1 MVHANQHQ
9 GRRHR
14 HRGKR
19 IGRHA
24 MARACGI
31 QYRRHGDPAGKLAA
45 DAAELLLLDLGH
57 RRQRRFTRHRRRIYH
72 TASAPRSNRF
82 SAIGTQALAESRP
95 KAALLQLDIPMD
107 GPALTLFLL
116 QIGLILA
123 IPLCMAK
130 LLEKLALSPLV
141 VELLCGVILGP
152 SVFGM
157 LAPALFGRV
166 FPVVGRATQA
176 REAVTELGLL
186 LFVFMAGLELQP
198 KRLRTLGLPIVWTSF
213 FGILFPLL
221 LGVGSVLIWPGFWR
235 NQAQSNIPLLALF
248 VGTILSIS
256 ALPVIARILMDLD
269 LIKTELGTIVM
280 SAAMLDDLAGWGLFA
295 VILSNFGGDG
305 RSGRNLWASLVMVL
319 LVFGLL
325 LNLSNKR
332 MQRAVGWLNLP
343 KDTLQLKLTFLVL
356 MAAAIFSQV
365 VGTHATLGAFL
376 AGVALGR
383 IPDARKLAH
392 ESFFPT
398 TAGIFAT
405 LYFVSIGLKANFVA
419 NFDLALVSFVLL
431 VACVGKISGVF
442 LGARL
447 GGKKPHEALMVALG
461 MNARGAMG
469 IVLTTVALEYGL
481 IDQRIFV
488 ALIFMALATSMLSA
502 VGIKHLLG
510 PGAAPPAPEA
520 KESELLPYA

>member
-1 MVHANQHQ
+1 
-9 GRRHR
+9 
-14 HRGKR
+14 
-19 IGRHA
+19 
-24 MARACGI
+24 
-31 QYRRHGDPAGKLAA
+31 
-45 DAAELLLLDLGH
+45 
-57 RRQRRFTRHRRRIYH
+57 
-72 TASAPRSNRF
+72 
-82 SAIGTQALAESRP
+82 
-95 KAALLQLDIPMD
+95 MD
-107 GPALTLFLL
+107 SPTLTLFLV
-116 QIGLILA
+116 QISLVLA
-123 IPLCMAK
+123 IPLFIAK
-130 LLEKLALSPLV
+130 LLQKLALSPLV
-141 VELLCGVILGP
+141 VELLCGVMLGP

-157 LAPALFGRV
+157 FAPTLYARV
-166 FPVVGRATQA
+166 FPALGRATQA

-198 KRLRTLGLPIVWTSF
+198 RRLRTLGLPIIWSSL
-213 FGILFPLL
+213 FGILLPLV
-221 LGVGSVLIWPGFWR
+221 LGVGSVLLWPDFWH
-235 NQAQSNIPLLALF
+235 NKAQSNIPLLALF

-343 KDTLQLKLTFLVL
+343 KDTLQLKLTFLVV
-356 MAAAIFSQV
+356 MTAAIFTQV

-383 IPDARKLAH
+383 IPEARKLAH
-392 ESFFPT
+392 ESFYQT

-405 LYFVSIGLKANFVA
+405 MYFVSIGLKANFVA
-419 NFDLALVSFVLL
+419 NFDLGLVVFVLL
-431 VACVGKISGVF
+431 VACIGKISGVY

-447 GGKKPHEALMVALG
+447 GGKQPRDALIVALG
-461 MNARGAMG
+461 MNARGAVG

-488 ALIFMALATSMLSA
+488 AFIVMALVTSVLSA

-510 PGAAPPAPEA
+510 QGQGRPE
-520 KESELLPYA
+520 EEPELLPSA

>member
-1 MVHANQHQ
+1 
-9 GRRHR
+9 
-14 HRGKR
+14 
-19 IGRHA
+19 
-24 MARACGI
+24 
-31 QYRRHGDPAGKLAA
+31 
-45 DAAELLLLDLGH
+45 
-57 RRQRRFTRHRRRIYH
+57 
-72 TASAPRSNRF
+72 
-82 SAIGTQALAESRP
+82 
-95 KAALLQLDIPMD
+95 MD
-107 GPALTLFLL
+107 SPTLTLFLV
-116 QIGLILA
+116 QISLVLA
-123 IPLCMAK
+123 IPLFMAK
-130 LLEKLALSPLV
+130 LLQKLALSPLV
-141 VELLCGVILGP
+141 VELLCGVMLGP

-157 LAPALFGRV
+157 LAPNLYAGV
-166 FPVVGRATQA
+166 FPALGRATQA

-198 KRLRTLGLPIVWTSF
+198 KRLRTLGPPIIWSSL
-213 FGILFPLL
+213 FGILLPLV
-221 LGVGSVLIWPGFWR
+221 LGVWSVLIWPGFWR

-256 ALPVIARILMDLD
+256 ALPVIARILMDLN

-280 SAAMLDDLAGWGLFA
+280 SAAVRDDLAGWGLFA
-295 VILSNFGGDG
+295 VILRNFGGAG
-305 RSGRNLWASLVMVL
+305 HSGRNLWVSLVMVL

-343 KDTLQLKLTFLVL
+343 KDTLQLKLTFLVV
-356 MAAAIFSQV
+356 MTAAIFSQV

-383 IPDARKLAH
+383 IPEARKLAH
-392 ESFFPT
+392 ESFYQT

-405 LYFVSIGLKANFVA
+405 LYFVSIGLKTNFVT
-419 NFDLALVSFVLL
+419 NFDLALVVFVLL
-431 VACVGKISGVF
+431 VACVGKISGVY

-447 GGKKPHEALMVALG
+447 GGKQPRDALVVALG
-461 MNARGAMG
+461 MNARGAVG

-488 ALIFMALATSMLSA
+488 AFIVMALVTSVLSA

-510 PGAAPPAPEA
+510 RGQAQPHLEEE
-520 KESELLPYA
+520 ESKVMPCSS

>member
-1 MVHANQHQ
+1 
-9 GRRHR
+9 
-14 HRGKR
+14 
-19 IGRHA
+19 
-24 MARACGI
+24 
-31 QYRRHGDPAGKLAA
+31 
-45 DAAELLLLDLGH
+45 
-57 RRQRRFTRHRRRIYH
+57 
-72 TASAPRSNRF
+72 
-82 SAIGTQALAESRP
+82 
-95 KAALLQLDIPMD
+95 MD
-107 GPALTLFLL
+107 SPTLTLFLV
-116 QIGLILA
+116 QISLVLA
-123 IPLCMAK
+123 IPLFMAK
-130 LLEKLALSPLV
+130 LLQKLALSPLV
-141 VELLCGVILGP
+141 VELLCGVMLGP

-157 LAPALFGRV
+157 LAPNLYARV
-166 FPVVGRATQA
+166 FPALGRATQA

-198 KRLRTLGLPIVWTSF
+198 KRLRTLGPPIIWSSL
-213 FGILFPLL
+213 FGILLPLV

-256 ALPVIARILMDLD
+256 ALPVIARILMDLN

-295 VILSNFGGDG
+295 VILSNFGGAG
-305 RSGRNLWASLVMVL
+305 HSGRNLWVSLVMVL

-343 KDTLQLKLTFLVL
+343 KDTLQLKLTFLVV
-356 MAAAIFSQV
+356 MTAAIFSQV

-383 IPDARKLAH
+383 IPEARKLAH
-392 ESFFPT
+392 ESFYQT

-405 LYFVSIGLKANFVA
+405 LYFVSIGLKTNFVA
-419 NFDLALVSFVLL
+419 NFDLALVVFVLL
-431 VACVGKISGVF
+431 VACIGKISGVY

-447 GGKKPHEALMVALG
+447 GGKQPREALIVALG
-461 MNARGAMG
+461 MNARGAVG

-488 ALIFMALATSMLSA
+488 AFIVMALATSVLSA

-510 PGAAPPAPEA
+510 QGQGQGQPKGEP
-520 KESELLPYA
+520 ELLPYA

>member
-1 MVHANQHQ
+1 
-9 GRRHR
+9 
-14 HRGKR
+14 
-19 IGRHA
+19 
-24 MARACGI
+24 
-31 QYRRHGDPAGKLAA
+31 
-45 DAAELLLLDLGH
+45 
-57 RRQRRFTRHRRRIYH
+57 
-72 TASAPRSNRF
+72 
-82 SAIGTQALAESRP
+82 
-95 KAALLQLDIPMD
+95 MD
-107 GPALTLFLL
+107 SPTLTLFLV
-116 QIGLILA
+116 QISLVLA
-123 IPLCMAK
+123 IPLFMAK
-130 LLEKLALSPLV
+130 LLQKLALSPLV
-141 VELLCGVILGP
+141 VELLCGVMLGP

-157 LAPALFGRV
+157 LAPNLYAGV
-166 FPVVGRATQA
+166 FPALGRATQA

-198 KRLRTLGLPIVWTSF
+198 KRLRTLGPPIIWSSL
-213 FGILFPLL
+213 FGILLPLV

-256 ALPVIARILMDLD
+256 ALPVIARILMDLN

-295 VILSNFGGDG
+295 VILSNFGGAG
-305 RSGRNLWASLVMVL
+305 HSGRNLWVSLVMVL

-343 KDTLQLKLTFLVL
+343 KDTLQLKLTFLVV
-356 MAAAIFSQV
+356 MTAAIFSQV

-383 IPDARKLAH
+383 IPEARKLAH
-392 ESFFPT
+392 ESFYQT

-405 LYFVSIGLKANFVA
+405 LYFVSIGLKTNFVA
-419 NFDLALVSFVLL
+419 NFDLALVVFVLL
-431 VACVGKISGVF
+431 VACIGKISGVY

-447 GGKKPHEALMVALG
+447 GGKQPREALIVALG
-461 MNARGAMG
+461 MNARGAVG

-488 ALIFMALATSMLSA
+488 AFIVMALVTSVLSA

-510 PGAAPPAPEA
+510 QGQGRTEKQP
-520 KESELLPYA
+520 ELLPYA